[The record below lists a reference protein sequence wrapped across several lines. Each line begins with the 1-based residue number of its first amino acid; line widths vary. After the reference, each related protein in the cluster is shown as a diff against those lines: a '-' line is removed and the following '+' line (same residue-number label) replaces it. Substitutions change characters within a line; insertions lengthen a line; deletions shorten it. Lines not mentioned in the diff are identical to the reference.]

1 MSFNRAIVECPS
13 NLDAWAASPYVRNQL
28 NEVKVTFQLSQ
39 STYVSQN
46 SKSKNNANLRGSFL
60 FEGPSAAKVRGA
72 KNFISMHMEQQMELM
87 RRERGL
93 RQAQAARDATLK
105 EIEDGLRA
113 GFEVPRE
120 MIGLVI
126 GKGGANVNSVKEQ
139 TGVERIVVDPEEGV
153 VRVVGHAKED
163 VERAREML
171 EYAME
176 KLTLESEDVGSLLA
190 PSQSGRSV
198 VLNEIRDK
206 AGLVRA
212 QLNDD
217 RSTLE
222 LIGTKVA
229 VKSAMMLVK
238 TRLEYRKKISQTQQE
253 TDSYYRE
260 AADID
265 YSYGYEHSYR
275 YDDEFPAIGDG
286 PRRPRNDQRGGKSG
300 GRGGGKADTKHNS
313 ANDRR
318 DNNRRDNNRR
328 DNNRRGERPDNNR
341 RDNNRRGERPDNNRR
356 DNNRRDN
363 NRRDNNR
370 RDGGEARG
378 NGDGNR
384 NNRRGGNEGRNKNDD
399 KTRGGRNNTGKQT
412 DNKRGPKESKK
423 KGPSGAQSVKA
434 KKEAKNAPKP
444 TATKKDGNRGP
455 KAAKGKNSAKGD
467 KPQGQKKRP
476 GLTETKIPKTERR
489 KHRAVKMPQKTVP
502 NQTPM
507 IKSESYS

>member
-1 MSFNRAIVECPS
+1 
-13 NLDAWAASPYVRNQL
+13 
-28 NEVKVTFQLSQ
+28 
-39 STYVSQN
+39 
-46 SKSKNNANLRGSFL
+46 
-60 FEGPSAAKVRGA
+60 
-72 KNFISMHMEQQMELM
+72 
-87 RRERGL
+87 
-93 RQAQAARDATLK
+93 
-105 EIEDGLRA
+105 
-113 GFEVPRE
+113 

-163 VERAREML
+163 VERAGEML

-212 QLNDD
+212 QLTDD

-275 YDDEFPAIGDG
+275 YDDEFPAIG
-286 PRRPRNDQRGGKSG
+286 RGLGAPETTSVVAKAQVVEAARQAPSETTTAAATGQTTIAGTTIAEVTGQTAIVGKVAKRVTG
-300 GRGGGKADTKHNS
+300 TMDLLVGVAIAATVMAIGTIVVGIRGS
-313 ANDRR
+313 W
-318 DNNRRDNNRR
+318 
-328 DNNRRGERPDNNR
+328 
-341 RDNNRRGERPDNNRR
+341 
-356 DNNRRDN
+356 
-363 NRRDNNR
+363 
-370 RDGGEARG
+370 
-378 NGDGNR
+378 
-384 NNRRGGNEGRNKNDD
+384 
-399 KTRGGRNNTGKQT
+399 Q
-412 DNKRGPKESKK
+412 KR
-423 KGPSGAQSVKA
+423 
-434 KKEAKNAPKP
+434 
-444 TATKKDGNRGP
+444 
-455 KAAKGKNSAKGD
+455 
-467 KPQGQKKRP
+467 
-476 GLTETKIPKTERR
+476 
-489 KHRAVKMPQKTVP
+489 
-502 NQTPM
+502 
-507 IKSESYS
+507 

>member
-1 MSFNRAIVECPS
+1 MALGRS
-13 NLDAWAASPYVRNQL
+13 
-28 NEVKVTFQLSQ
+28 
-39 STYVSQN
+39 
-46 SKSKNNANLRGSFL
+46 SKSL
-60 FEGPSAAKVRGA
+60 
-72 KNFISMHMEQQMELM
+72 
-87 RRERGL
+87 
-93 RQAQAARDATLK
+93 
-105 EIEDGLRA
+105 
-113 GFEVPRE
+113 E

-212 QLNDD
+212 QLTDD

-275 YDDEFPAIGDG
+275 YDDEFPAIGEG
-286 PRRPRNDQRGGKSG
+286 SRRPRNDQRGSKSA
-300 GRGGGKADTKHNS
+300 GRGGGKAGAKRN
-313 ANDRR
+313 NDRR
-318 DNNRRDNNRR
+318 GD
-328 DNNRRGERPDNNR
+328 RPDNNR
-341 RDNNRRGERPDNNRR
+341 RDNNRRGDRPDSNRR
-356 DNNRRDN
+356 K
-363 NRRDNNR
+363 
-370 RDGGEARG
+370 GGEARDRDNG
-378 NGDGNR
+378 PPGRRGNSSNGDGNR
-384 NNRRGGNEGRNKNDD
+384 NNRRGGYEGRGKNDD
-399 KTRGGRNNTGKQT
+399 NARGGRNTPESRLTTSVAKRILKRKTRLVCKRRKLTKKQRRHPSPQWQKKT
-412 DNKRGPKESKK
+412 MENADQKVRRRKFWERWKATRPKE
-423 KGPSGAQSVKA
+423 KGG
-434 KKEAKNAPKP
+434 
-444 TATKKDGNRGP
+444 G
-455 KAAKGKNSAKGD
+455 
-467 KPQGQKKRP
+467 
-476 GLTETKIPKTERR
+476 
-489 KHRAVKMPQKTVP
+489 
-502 NQTPM
+502 
-507 IKSESYS
+507 

>member
-1 MSFNRAIVECPS
+1 
-13 NLDAWAASPYVRNQL
+13 
-28 NEVKVTFQLSQ
+28 
-39 STYVSQN
+39 
-46 SKSKNNANLRGSFL
+46 
-60 FEGPSAAKVRGA
+60 
-72 KNFISMHMEQQMELM
+72 MELM

-113 GFEVPRE
+113 EFEVPRE

-163 VERAREML
+163 VERARGML

-212 QLNDD
+212 QLTDD

-275 YDDEFPAIGDG
+275 YDDEFPAIGEG
-286 PRRPRNDQRGGKSG
+286 SRRPRNDQRGSKSA
-300 GRGGGKADTKHNS
+300 GRGGGKAGAKRN
-313 ANDRR
+313 NDRR
-318 DNNRRDNNRR
+318 GDRTRQQSPGQQSPRRQVRQQSS
-328 DNNRRGERPDNNR
+328 ERWR
-341 RDNNRRGERPDNNRR
+341 
-356 DNNRRDN
+356 
-363 NRRDNNR
+363 
-370 RDGGEARG
+370 
-378 NGDGNR
+378 
-384 NNRRGGNEGRNKNDD
+384 
-399 KTRGGRNNTGKQT
+399 
-412 DNKRGPKESKK
+412 
-423 KGPSGAQSVKA
+423 
-434 KKEAKNAPKP
+434 
-444 TATKKDGNRGP
+444 
-455 KAAKGKNSAKGD
+455 SA
-467 KPQGQKKRP
+467 
-476 GLTETKIPKTERR
+476 
-489 KHRAVKMPQKTVP
+489 
-502 NQTPM
+502 
-507 IKSESYS
+507 